1 MAPNKFELIL
11 TKVVDEYRT
20 GSISAQQEWVSH
32 INEIVELC
40 PYRKSSGLV
49 ALLFCYLVARSAGVS
64 HPEAQRINLP
74 QESDQRG
81 FSLRGIA
88 RSCAGF
94 AFKNGIYI
102 GSSSLDCLNGN
113 LLVNPQTR
121 ILDDVTGARNRDG
134 LTKFHQL
141 VKILAS
147 GDTEYCYRALL
158 AFVAAN
164 VDTETTSTNIE
175 SSEWNEL
182 LKTLLNLLESNSDY
196 GNVAACIVSSGF
208 SLLTGKPELVEQ
220 GKASDPDRSQ
230 PCDVTVYHEDRQ
242 RIRYA
247 VEVKDKAVQDID
259 LIQSIR
265 KMRKEGF
272 APECVVF
279 CLFKGFKGKDI
290 DLVATLESLGVD
302 YIRFDSMMDFMS
314 HIYLAVKMPVDEII
328 VKFQAEFNKR
338 YSLLVI

>member
-1 MAPNKFELIL
+1 MAPNRFELIL
-11 TKVVDEYRT
+11 TRVLDEYRA
-20 GSISAQQEWVSH
+20 GSNLIEQEWIDH
-32 INEIVELC
+32 IGEIVALC

-49 ALLFCYLVARSAGVS
+49 ALLFCYLVARSAGINHS
-64 HPEAQRINLP
+64 EAQRINLP
-74 QESDQRG
+74 LDSDQRG

-88 RSCAGF
+88 RICAGF

-121 ILDDVTGARNRDG
+121 VLDDVTGARNKEG

-141 VKILAS
+141 VNILAS
-147 GDTEYCYRALL
+147 GNTEYCYRALIS
-158 AFVAAN
+158 FVAAN
-164 VDTETTSTNIE
+164 VDTESNSTNIE

-182 LKTLLNLLESNSDY
+182 LKTLLTLLESNSDY

-208 SLLTGKPELVEQ
+208 SLLTGRPDLVEQ

-230 PCDVTVYHEDRQ
+230 PCDVTVFHSDRQ
-242 RIRYA
+242 RILYA
-247 VEVKDKAVQDID
+247 VEVKDKVVQDID
-259 LIQSIR
+259 LIQSVR

-272 APECVVF
+272 TPDCVVF
-279 CLFKGFKGKDI
+279 CLFRGFKGNDT
-290 DLVATLESLGVD
+290 DLVATLESLGMD
-302 YIRFDSMMDFMS
+302 YIRFDSMIDFMS
-314 HIYLAVKMPVDEII
+314 HIYLAVRIPTEELIS
-328 VKFQAEFNKR
+328 KFQDEFNRR

>member
-1 MAPNKFELIL
+1 M
-11 TKVVDEYRT
+11 TKVVDEYRS
-20 GSISAQQEWVSH
+20 GSDRVQQEWIGHVK
-32 INEIVELC
+32 EIVDLC

-49 ALLFCYLVARSAGVS
+49 ALLFCYLVARSAGVNHS
-64 HPEAQRINLP
+64 EAQRINLP
-74 QESDQRG
+74 QDSDQRG

-121 ILDDVTGARNRDG
+121 VLDDVTGARNKEG

-141 VKILAS
+141 VNILSS
-147 GDTEYCYRALL
+147 GDTEYCYKALL
-158 AFVAAN
+158 SFVAAN
-164 VDTETTSTNIE
+164 VDTESSSTNIE

-182 LKTLLNLLESNSDY
+182 LKTLLNLLDSNSDY

-208 SLLTGKPELVEQ
+208 SLLTGEPDLVEQ

-230 PCDVTVYHEDRQ
+230 PCDVTVYHQDRQ
-242 RIRYA
+242 RILYA
-247 VEVKDKAVQDID
+247 VEVKDKVVQDID
-259 LIQSIR
+259 LIQSVR

-272 APECVVF
+272 SPDCVVF
-279 CLFKGFKGKDI
+279 CLFKGFKGSDI

-302 YIRFDSMMDFMS
+302 YIRFDSMTDFMS
-314 HIYLAVKMPVDEII
+314 HIYLAVKMPVSELIS
-328 VKFQAEFNKR
+328 KFQDEFNRR